1 VRIRSRRQADAN
13 TSLAEQIDRTRRAC
27 AGIGLVLPGILW
39 LLVFAIAPIG
49 FLICLSFWNSTP
61 FGIGSEWSLD
71 NYVTVLFEPLY
82 GLLLLKTLRIAIL
95 STIMTLLISYPL
107 AIFLSRLRGYTKSIF
122 VVLVFLPFWTSYIV
136 RTFVWLPL
144 LGRTGVLNQLL
155 ISMGILERPID
166 WFLYN
171 EGAVYLGLVYVYT
184 LFMTL
189 PIYLSLDK
197 IDPSLIE
204 AANDLGATPVQTFR
218 RVILPLSSPG
228 IWSGCIMVFLL
239 SCGAFVTPQLLGGP
253 SGIMF
258 GNVIASQ
265 FLYANNWPLG
275 ATLSIMLMIV
285 VLVSVFVA
293 GRRLGLQQ
301 IFFGEH

>member
-1 VRIRSRRQADAN
+1 MRNKQQGDRSAA
-13 TSLAEQIDRTRRAC
+13 LAEEIDRTRRAW
-27 AGIGLVLPGILW
+27 AGIGLVLPGVLW
-39 LLVFAIAPIG
+39 LLVFAIGPMV
-49 FLICLSFWNSTP
+49 FLVCLSLWNSTA

-71 NYVTVLFEPLY
+71 NYVTVVFEPLY
-82 GLLLLKTLRIAIL
+82 ALVLLKTLRIAVV
-95 STIMTLLISYPL
+95 STMLTLFISYPL
-107 AIFLSRLRGYTKSIF
+107 ALFLSRLRGHTKSFF

-136 RTFVWLPL
+136 RSFVWLPI
-144 LGRTGVLNQLL
+144 LGRTGGLNQLL
-155 ISMGILERPID
+155 IKMGVLQVPVD

-197 IDPSLIE
+197 LDPSLVE
-204 AANDLGATPVQTFR
+204 AAGDLGATPFQAFR

-228 IWSGCIMVFLL
+228 IWSGCVMVFLL
-239 SCGAFVTPQLLGGP
+239 SCGAFVTPQLLGGA

-275 ATLSIMLMIV
+275 ATLSIMLMVV
-285 VLVSVFVA
+285 VLLCVFVA

-301 IFFGEH
+301 IFFGGH

>member
-1 VRIRSRRQADAN
+1 VRIRSRKQADAN
-13 TSLAEQIDRTRRAC
+13 TALAEQIDRTRRAWT
-27 AGIGLVLPGILW
+27 GIGLVLPGIVW

-49 FLICLSFWNSTP
+49 FLVCLSFWNSTP

-82 GLLLLKTLRIAIL
+82 SLLLLKTLRIAIV
-95 STIMTLLISYPL
+95 STIVTLLISYPL

-136 RTFVWLPL
+136 RTFVWLPM
-144 LGRTGVLNQLL
+144 LGRTGALNQLL

-197 IDPSLIE
+197 IDSSLIE
-204 AANDLGATPVQTFR
+204 AANDLGATPVRTFW

-228 IWSGCIMVFLL
+228 IWSGCVMVFLL

-275 ATLSIMLMIV
+275 ATLSIMLMVV
-285 VLVSVFVA
+285 VLFSVFVA
-293 GRRLGLQQ
+293 GQRLGLQQ
-301 IFFGEH
+301 IFFGEQ

>member
-1 VRIRSRRQADAN
+1 MAMRTKNQPDTKAA
-13 TSLAEQIDRTRRAC
+13 LAEDSERRRHAWT
-27 AGIGLVLPGILW
+27 GIGLVLPGILW
-39 LLVFAIAPIG
+39 LLAFAIAPIG

-61 FGIGSEWSLD
+61 FGIGSEWSLN

-82 GLLLLKTLRIAIL
+82 IFLLLKTLRIAIV
-95 STIMTLLISYPL
+95 STVMTLVISYPL
-107 AIFLSRLRGYTKSIF
+107 ALFLSRLRGYAKTVF

-136 RTFVWLPL
+136 RTFVWLPM
-144 LGRTGVLNQLL
+144 LGRTGALNQLL
-155 ISMGILERPID
+155 TKLGILQHPVD

-171 EGAVYLGLVYVYT
+171 EGTVYLGLVYVYT

-197 IDPSLIE
+197 IDPGLSE
-204 AANDLGATPVQTFR
+204 AASDLGATPFQSFR
-218 RVILPLSSPG
+218 RITLPLSSPG
-228 IWSGCIMVFLL
+228 IWSGCVMVFLL
-239 SCGAFVTPQLLGGP
+239 SCGAFVTPQLLGGA

-265 FLYANNWPLG
+265 FLNANNWPLG
-275 ATLSIMLMIV
+275 AALSLMLMIV
-285 VLVSVFVA
+285 VLLSVFFA

-301 IFFGEH
+301 IFVDEE